1 MSSTAAPDAP
11 SMRYARDPYAITDA
25 SDFLDSMVAEG
36 KGWVDQERA
45 YLTLMMTTRAAE
57 LSKSLVGAFVWLILV
72 GAIMAFL
79 GVAAAI
85 GIGKA
90 IGDPAVGYLIVAGIY
105 AVLLGAFALLWKGA
119 MGDGFKL
126 RIINLLHGH

>member
-1 MSSTAAPDAP
+1 
-11 SMRYARDPYAITDA
+11 MRYARDPYDITDV
-25 SDFLDSMVAEG
+25 SDFFDSMVAEG
-36 KGWVDQERA
+36 KGWVTQERA
-45 YLTLMMTTRAAE
+45 YITLLMTKRAAE
-57 LSKSLVGAFVWLILV
+57 VSRTVVGAVVWLILV
-72 GAIMAFL
+72 GGIMVFL

-90 IGDPAVGYLIVAGIY
+90 IGDPAVGYLVVAGIY
-105 AVLLGAFALLWKGA
+105 AVLLVAFALLWKGA